1 MPTAAK
7 LIAAILFAVLSWLVT
22 EQVKLVLPGE
32 GRGMDLLSPINALI
46 GGAMG
51 WRIMGLRAGDG
62 FTPAVGFGLT
72 TVFATFF
79 WALLLWSGYEM
90 IKRSVAGRYRD
101 PIQAL
106 EGMGDLLLD
115 YAIMVVTP
123 TIVGW
128 AVLGSFICAMITEYF
143 SRRWS

>member
-7 LIAAILFAVLSWLVT
+7 LIAAILFAALAWFVT

-32 GRGMDLLSPINALI
+32 GRGATLLSPLNALL
-46 GGAMG
+46 GGIMG
-51 WRIMGLRAGDG
+51 WRVMGLRAGGG

-79 WALLLWSGYEM
+79 WSLLLWSGYEM
-90 IKRSVAGRYRD
+90 ISRAYAKRYRD
-101 PIQAL
+101 PIDAV
-106 EGMGDLLLD
+106 EAMGQLMLD
-115 YAIMVVTP
+115 YAILVVTP
-123 TIVGW
+123 GIVGA
-128 AVLGSFICAMITEYF
+128 AVIGSFICAMIVEYF